1 MFDAPPPVLKTI
13 DPAHPRVR
21 CAPVSR
27 RADTRSSKVIM
38 SLRWPASL
46 GRPTCLDVG
55 VAFSAV
61 FTPALLVDR
70 GPWVPPLAMPCFKR
84 MIPILGRAAVS
95 QDHLYSVVFEASVP
109 DTPSQTDVALQHYVL
124 LCHEP
129 GIEWVDSIGQ
139 PREAPPAF
147 LQREIRFFKQGECW
161 LDLPGL
167 ARPICHNPAPRT

>member
-1 MFDAPPPVLKTI
+1 MFDVPPPVSKTT
-13 DPAHPRVR
+13 DPAHPSVR
-21 CAPVSR
+21 FAPVSR
-27 RADTRSSKVIM
+27 RAYIRSSKIIM
-38 SLRWPASL
+38 SLRWPAYL
-46 GRPTCLDVG
+46 GRPACVDVG
-55 VAFSAV
+55 AAFSAV

-84 MIPILGRAAVS
+84 MIPIPGRAAVS
-95 QDHLYSVVFEASVP
+95 HDHLHSVVFEASVP

-129 GIEWVDSIGQ
+129 GIEWLDSTG
-139 PREAPPAF
+139 RRHDAPPVF

-167 ARPICHNPAPRT
+167 ARPVWHNPDPRT